1 MPHVTAYRRLL
12 AAALALSAASWM
24 VARAQAGPGI
34 TDSTILIGVEGS
46 TQAFASDEENL
57 GMHLVAREVNSRGGV
72 HGRLLDI
79 RSYPRP
85 ASATPDDVLANVKK
99 LVEEDGVFLIFNH
112 GGPSAMSIAPYA
124 MRLKVPYMFPHTAL
138 VTADADRYVFTS
150 YPRYLGESQVMLRYL
165 SETRG
170 FKRIGIVHDA
180 NVYGR
185 YFLDRLL
192 EYAPRFGYAV
202 AGTLALTERKPGDL
216 REALSTVRQT
226 LPEAVVLALYP
237 EQAKAVMDATSRLEW
252 SGVRMVSSGPLTDE
266 QYLNVPGGF
275 AEGTLGFCYY
285 PDPNVARE
293 PGIEQYPGTDGQAL
307 PGTCV
312 EWVLPVRVCVWSSRR
327 RGPRTRRTP
336 VDQRTLHR
344 RDGVSSRLGERRDH
358 AAGQLLADQS
368 SRAARGFHLRAA
380 EWSIRASGRLD

>member
-1 MPHVTAYRRLL
+1 MLAQPSISSQLIDNLNASIHLRALLTDLFVVDEILKAHRPVSAIGLVAPAKVAQLTPYRRLC
-12 AAALALSAASWM
+12 AAALALAAALSM
-24 VARAQAGPGI
+24 VGRAQAGPGI

-57 GMHLVAREVNSRGGV
+57 GMHLVARDVNSRGGV

-99 LVEEDGVFLIFNH
+99 LVEQDGVFLIFNH

-124 MRLKVPYMFPHTAL
+124 MRMKVPYMFPHTAL

-185 YFLDRLL
+185 IFSI
-192 EYAPRFGYAV
+192 V
-202 AGTLALTERKPGDL
+202 CW
-216 REALSTVRQT
+216 STPHVS
-226 LPEAVVLALYP
+226 
-237 EQAKAVMDATSRLEW
+237 AT
-252 SGVRMVSSGPLTDE
+252 P
-266 QYLNVPGGF
+266 
-275 AEGTLGFCYY
+275 
-285 PDPNVARE
+285 
-293 PGIEQYPGTDGQAL
+293 
-307 PGTCV
+307 
-312 EWVLPVRVCVWSSRR
+312 
-327 RGPRTRRTP
+327 
-336 VDQRTLHR
+336 
-344 RDGVSSRLGERRDH
+344 
-358 AAGQLLADQS
+358 
-368 SRAARGFHLRAA
+368 
-380 EWSIRASGRLD
+380 

>member
-1 MPHVTAYRRLL
+1 MAHLTAYRRLC
-12 AAALALSAASWM
+12 AAALALTAASLRLG
-24 VARAQAGPGI
+24 RAQTGPGI

-57 GMHLVAREVNSRGGV
+57 GMHLVARDVNSRGGV

-99 LVEEDGVFLIFNH
+99 LVEQDGVFLIFNH

-216 REALSTVRQT
+216 REALSTVRQAS
-226 LPEAVVLALYP
+226 PEAVVLALYP
-237 EQAKAVMDATSRLEW
+237 EQARAVMEATVST
-252 SGVRMVSSGPLTDE
+252 RMVGRQDGIVGPAHRRAVSERAGRLRRGHAGLLLLPGSKRGARARRRT
-266 QYLNVPGGF
+266 VPG
-275 AEGTLGFCYY
+275 
-285 PDPNVARE
+285 N
-293 PGIEQYPGTDGQAL
+293 
-307 PGTCV
+307 
-312 EWVLPVRVCVWSSRR
+312 
-327 RGPRTRRTP
+327 
-336 VDQRTLHR
+336 
-344 RDGVSSRLGERRDH
+344 
-358 AAGQLLADQS
+358 
-368 SRAARGFHLRAA
+368 
-380 EWSIRASGRLD
+380 